1 MTASA
6 DRRVSDLGTYLRA
19 RRYAINPEQVG
30 LPRGRRQV
38 PGLRR
43 EEVATLAAI
52 SSDYY
57 TRLEQGRE
65 SHPSAQ
71 LLEALARVLHLNTDE
86 RLHLFR
92 LAGADPTA
100 RVGPG
105 ATTVSEPTRAL
116 LQRWSSTPA
125 FVYNDAQDILAANGL
140 GHALHEGFSAPDN
153 FARMIFLD
161 PEGERFFV
169 DWDQIA
175 LATAASLRQAW
186 GKRYS
191 RAAVQSV
198 VDELLSASD
207 SFEAMWNSH
216 HVVDKSH
223 HTKTLQHPAVG
234 TVILDYH
241 TFDIPAAR
249 EQHLLV
255 CDATPGSTS
264 ESALRQLAK
273 TIEHGPTLGG

>member
-1 MTASA
+1 MTASSG
-6 DRRVSDLGTYLRA
+6 RRGTDLGAYLRS
-19 RRYAINPEQVG
+19 RRHALDPEQAG

-38 PGLRR
+38 QGLRR

-100 RVGPG
+100 LVGTG
-105 ATTVSEPTRAL
+105 ATTVSGNTQAL

-125 FVYNDAQDILAANGL
+125 FVYNDAQDILAANDL
-140 GHALHEGFSAPDN
+140 GHALHQGFSASDN

-161 PEGERFFV
+161 PGGKRFFV

-198 VDELLSASD
+198 VDELRSAD
-207 SFEAMWNSH
+207 HSFEAMWNTH

-223 HTKTLQHPAVG
+223 HTKTLNHPGVG
-234 TVILDYH
+234 SLILDYH
-241 TFDIPAAR
+241 TFDIPSAR
-249 EQHLLV
+249 DQHLLV
-255 CDATPGSTS
+255 CDAAPGSVS
-264 ESALRQLAK
+264 EAALRQLAE
-273 TIEHGPTLGG
+273 TIEHPHTLEA